1 MAMLVSKIELE
12 IEVKVPCRAALI
24 VGDIVLKLFG
34 RKTHGV
40 VPIFLSQTTREL
52 SRLPTSKKSK
62 INSK

>member
-34 RKTHGV
+34 RKTYGV
-40 VPIFLSQTTREL
+40 VPIFFRKRRDCRLV
-52 SRLPTSKKSK
+52 RLPTSKKL
-62 INSK
+62 